1 MTGLDAALRRLSA
14 LPERLEAAALSAA
27 DAAAREAVQ
36 AARSL
41 VPVRTGALR
50 ASIRVQPLSNGA
62 SAEAA
67 QPYAF
72 LVEAGST
79 RVPARPYL
87 LPAARLADYPRRAA
101 RACQEVLK

>member
-1 MTGLDAALRRLSA
+1 MTGLPAALRRLSA
-14 LPERLEAAALSAA
+14 LQGRLEAAALSAA

-62 SAEAA
+62 VVEAA
-67 QPYAF
+67 RPCAF
-72 LVEAGST
+72 LVEAGSL

-87 LPAARLADYPRRAA
+87 LPAARLADFPGRAA